1 MATRL
6 QLSQDSIS
14 DGHPLAGSLPGMSAS
29 SVPSS
34 LPTSSEPPSLLLQ
47 VRGVHKRFGENI
59 VLAGADLDVLRG
71 SVVTVLGRSGA
82 GKSVFLKC
90 LADVMQP
97 DAGSITFDG
106 QALES
111 GDEGVRA
118 GFRRRCS
125 YLFQNN
131 ALFDSL
137 TALENVAL
145 PLEQTT
151 DLTDKEIRERSR
163 EALKQLEL
171 EAHQHRYPS
180 QLSGGMQKRLALAR
194 AIVTRP
200 ELVLFDEPTAG
211 LDPLRRNAVFTM
223 IAKYQRQ
230 FGFTAV
236 IVTHDVPEALI
247 ASDRVA
253 LLEQGRMH
261 FQGTPAEFSA
271 SSDPVVTSF
280 RDNTTDLRASLAA
293 IRRGEF
299 SLSEDS

>member
-1 MATRL
+1 MAT
-6 QLSQDSIS
+6 STPD
-14 DGHPLAGSLPGMSAS
+14 
-29 SVPSS
+29 
-34 LPTSSEPPSLLLQ
+34 LLLQ
-47 VRGVHKRFGENI
+47 VQGVPKRFGDNV
-59 VLAGADLDVLRG
+59 VLAGADLDVPRG
-71 SVVTVLGRSGA
+71 SVVTVMGRSGT

-90 LADVMQP
+90 LANVMQP
-97 DAGSITFDG
+97 DEGHICFDG
-106 QALES
+106 QALDA
-111 GDEGVRA
+111 GNARTRA
-118 GFRRRCS
+118 EFRRRCS
-125 YLFQNN
+125 FLFQSN

-151 DLTDKEIRERSR
+151 DLGDKEIRERSI
-163 EALKQLEL
+163 EALRQLEL
-171 EAHQHRYPS
+171 EQHQDRYPS

-211 LDPLRRNAVFTM
+211 LDPLRRNAVFLM

-253 LLEQGRMH
+253 LLDQGRMH

-271 SSDPVVTSF
+271 SIDPVVTSF
-280 RDNTTDLRASLAA
+280 RDNTTALSSSLAA
-293 IRRGEF
+293 IRSG
-299 SLSEDS
+299 LAIQSEDT